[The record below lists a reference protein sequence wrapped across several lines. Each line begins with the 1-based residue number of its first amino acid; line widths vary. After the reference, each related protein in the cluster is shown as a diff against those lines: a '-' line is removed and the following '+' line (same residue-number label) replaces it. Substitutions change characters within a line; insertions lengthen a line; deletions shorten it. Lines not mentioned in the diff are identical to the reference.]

1 MDTTSPQDITRF
13 LVWKDR
19 KGKTKIHLP
28 ACKLFGT
35 KQVGR
40 CTCPT
45 TLSAG
50 TVDNLIGKLRS
61 LFVDLGRGREWNELL
76 GIGNPASHPSIK
88 QYLSSIREEQAL
100 ARVTPKQATP
110 LFFDNLQ
117 RLCLYLRDRA
127 LAAGQISSTQRY
139 LLARD
144 LAFFCLD
151 FFFFAGDRA
160 SDLGRIFTKEI
171 MALPDGDGFLFHH
184 TFGKTLRGKDTNTFM
199 VKKCRDHPFSPVAN
213 LRLYVD
219 LCDLMSINLRDGYL
233 FRSTNKKGAVSSKP
247 FIGSAIAN
255 RLSLHLTTL
264 KMHNGE
270 TMHSFRSG
278 CSITREASSSLVDNY
293 VSHRCFPGRR
303 S

>member
-1 MDTTSPQDITRF
+1 MSFVLVKSSLGLPLIFSTLFQFLPEVPRLWKPAVQCPECCYPNDASFRFCQNCGFKRVSQDILNPPQRVPVSLPSIDSRLAALQSIRNGKPYQKQKTKLQEELDRFLYSLPTSKSVDTTSPQDITRF

-88 QYLSSIREEQAL
+88 QYLTSIREEQAQ

-110 LFFDNLQ
+110 LFFDKLQ

-127 LAAGQISSTQRY
+127 LAAGQISPTQRY

-151 FFFFAGDRA
+151 FF
-160 SDLGRIFTKEI
+160 
-171 MALPDGDGFLFHH
+171 
-184 TFGKTLRGKDTNTFM
+184 
-199 VKKCRDHPFSPVAN
+199 CR
-213 LRLYVD
+213 
-219 LCDLMSINLRDGYL
+219 
-233 FRSTNKKGAVSSKP
+233 
-247 FIGSAIAN
+247 
-255 RLSLHLTTL
+255 
-264 KMHNGE
+264 
-270 TMHSFRSG
+270 
-278 CSITREASSSLVDNY
+278 
-293 VSHRCFPGRR
+293 
-303 S
+303 